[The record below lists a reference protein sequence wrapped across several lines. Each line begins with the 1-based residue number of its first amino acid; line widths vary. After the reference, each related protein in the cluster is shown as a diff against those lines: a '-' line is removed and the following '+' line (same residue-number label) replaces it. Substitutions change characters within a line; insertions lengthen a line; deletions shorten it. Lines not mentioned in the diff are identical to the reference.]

1 MNFFKVDRSQLKTE
15 FFNRTVNTDKT
26 WASELIKDKIKF
38 FIILVLYFGL
48 AYFFFPTKP
57 EIYLGIGIPLFY
69 IGWLILINFIDSNR
83 FSEQISNSTTANLAH
98 KYTSE

>member
-1 MNFFKVDRSQLKTE
+1 MSFFPINRSQLKTE
-15 FFNRTVNTDKT
+15 FFNRTVSTDKT

-48 AYFFFPTKP
+48 AYFLFPTKP

-69 IGWLILINFIDSNR
+69 ISWLILINFIDNNR
-83 FSEQISNSTTANLAH
+83 FSELFGKT
-98 KYTSE
+98 TSEKSW